1 MKVVSNGG
9 LARQPYRLPEVGFVR
24 AKHLTD
30 DVLSIGRTTL
40 YAWMKA
46 GVFPAPVRLG
56 PKAVGW
62 RVEDVRAWLAS
73 REPA

>member
-1 MKVVSNGG
+1 MKSISNRG
-9 LARQPYRLPEVGFVR
+9 LEQQPYRLPEVGFVR
-24 AKHLTD
+24 AKHLMV

-40 YAWMKA
+40 YAWIKA
-46 GVFPAPVRLG
+46 GIFPAPVQLG

>member
-1 MKVVSNGG
+1 
-9 LARQPYRLPEVGFVR
+9 
-24 AKHLTD
+24 
-30 DVLSIGRTTL
+30 VLSIGRTTL
-40 YAWMKA
+40 YASIKA

-62 RVEDVRAWLAS
+62 RVEDVRAWLAL